1 MNPIKEIIAKLKSN
15 KEFSRNF
22 VWRCVQTFG
31 KQGASFVIF
40 IIATYVLSKENMGIY
55 NYVFSALYLLTIFAD
70 FGISTATSKYVAEYN
85 VTDKTKL
92 KRVLFNT
99 TSIVFVISI
108 VVTILAVTFGPLWF
122 GEYNKY
128 LLYILPLVFLAP
140 LTSLYDGIYRGLK
153 RFKELAIIS
162 LIAGGI
168 SLIIAYFGTKTLGL
182 TGALLTQ
189 DAMYLIYAIILAIRY
204 WEWEPKFDKKM
215 IVDIGRYSL
224 VFGIATLGYYLFS
237 KVNILIMGQ
246 YGMLKEIATYEL
258 LNKAF
263 TLYLL
268 PFTILGQVLAPYIT
282 EAFTLKKYLNVTNIY
297 LKSLLYLGLLSVV
310 FVPITYF
317 GTKLAISVL
326 MPQYNTELLALI
338 LLPVTITYAKNVF
351 GAPINSGIIVSTGH
365 AGIMTV
371 INIIAGGVNVLLSIW
386 AIKAYGFMGVIWVTL
401 FVQLFFTVVLNI
413 LYFDKLSKYGEA

>member
-1 MNPIKEIIAKLKSN
+1 MNPIKEILSKLKNN

-22 VWRCVQTFG
+22 IWRCVQTFG
-31 KQGASFVIF
+31 KQGASFILF
-40 IIATYVLSKENMGIY
+40 IIATYLLSKENMGIY

-85 VTDKTKL
+85 VIDKDKL
-92 KRVLFNT
+92 KKVLFNT
-99 TSIVFVISI
+99 SFVVFVISI
-108 VVTILAVTFGPLWF
+108 VVTVLTIIFGERWF

-128 LLYILPLVFLAP
+128 LVYILPLVFLAP

-168 SLIIAYFGTKTLGL
+168 SLVIAYFGTQILGL

-204 WEWEPKFDKKM
+204 REWVPKLDKK
-215 IVDIGRYSL
+215 IISDIGKYSL
-224 VFGIATLGYYLFS
+224 AFGVATLGYYLFS
-237 KVNILIMGQ
+237 KVNILIMGK
-246 YGMLKEIATYEL
+246 YGLLEEIATYEL
-258 LNKAF
+258 LNKIF
-263 TLYLL
+263 TFYIL
-268 PFTILGQVLAPYIT
+268 PFTILGQVLSPYIT
-282 EAFTLKKYLNVTNIY
+282 EAFTLKKYSNVKNIF
-297 LKSLLYLGLLSVV
+297 LKALLYLGLLSLV
-310 FVPITYF
+310 FVPVTYF

-326 MPQYNTELLALI
+326 VPQYDTALLAMI

-371 INIIAGGVNVLLSIW
+371 LNIVAGGINVLLSIW
-386 AIKAYGFMGVIWVTL
+386 AIRQYGFMGVIWVTL
-401 FVQLFFTVVLNI
+401 IIQVLFSIILNI
-413 LYFDKLSKYGEA
+413 IYFNKFSKYGKT

>member
-1 MNPIKEIIAKLKSN
+1 MNPIKEILSKLKNN
-15 KEFSRNF
+15 KEFSKNF
-22 VWRCVQTFG
+22 IWRCVQTFG
-31 KQGASFVIF
+31 KQGTSFFLF
-40 IIATYVLSKENMGIY
+40 IIATYLLSKENMGIY

-85 VTDKTKL
+85 VVNKDKL

-99 TSIVFVISI
+99 SFIVFLISI
-108 VVTILAVTFGPLWF
+108 VVTILAIIFGPGWF

-128 LLYILPLVFLAP
+128 LVYILPLVFLSP

-168 SLIIAYFGTKTLGL
+168 SLVIAYFGTKTLGL

-204 WEWEPKFDKKM
+204 REWVPKLDKKV
-215 IVDIGRYSL
+215 ILDIGKYSL
-224 VFGIATLGYYLFS
+224 AFGVATLGYYLFS
-237 KVNILIMGQ
+237 KVNVLIMGK
-246 YGMLKEIATYEL
+246 YGLLEEIATYEL
-258 LNKAF
+258 LNKIF
-263 TLYLL
+263 TFYIL

-282 EAFTLKKYLNVTNIY
+282 EAFTLKKYSKVKNVF
-297 LKSLLYLGLLSVV
+297 LKSLLYFGILSLI
-310 FVPITYF
+310 FVPVTYF
-317 GTKLAISVL
+317 GTKFAVSML
-326 MPQYNTELLALI
+326 MPQYDTALLAMI

-365 AGIMTV
+365 AGIMT
-371 INIIAGGVNVLLSIW
+371 ILNIVAGGTNVLLSIW
-386 AIKAYGFMGVIWVTL
+386 AIKQYGFMGVIWVTL
-401 FVQLFFTVVLNI
+401 IVQVFFSIILNI
-413 LYFDKLSKYGEA
+413 LYFNKLSKYGKT